1 MVKYVTGG
9 VHPFGFLV
17 APMASRKRDVES
29 SGIGDIVGQMGTMQA
44 VMGDDEGDHRDD
56 HDDDHRDDHDAD
68 HAGNGTRSVTGT
80 VFIIIMIII
89 STLEHLR
96 HVPPVLS
103 SCVKRTN
110 CGVFAE
116 SAPSGDVCPAQM
128 QSTGR

>member
-1 MVKYVTGG
+1 MKYVTGG

-56 HDDDHRDDHDAD
+56 HDDDH
-68 HAGNGTRSVTGT
+68 AGNGTRSVTGT
-80 VFIIIMIII
+80 VFIIFMIII